1 MKNKRHALGSEC
13 KDAARERM
21 DMDVRQEA
29 SAQKNELGRIR
40 NNIVTGCLL
49 ILMIA
54 ALWVTLTWATRTEV
68 NTIRVLFSSPC
79 QYAGCQ
85 REAETEYYA
94 TVWGF
99 AMSCMPANE
108 NYTLDGGSYTSTD
121 TYHVPKTDTYLVPD
135 GDRIRVEKER
145 RWEERTSEGSTRSY
159 LDIEGA
165 YCSIHAA
172 EGQKLIQSAVSQ
184 AELWGNPLF
193 SLPLLAAV
201 ASLFLLTVKKLRWK
215 LAEAIYNAKHSPIEE
230 KS

>member
-1 MKNKRHALGSEC
+1 
-13 KDAARERM
+13 
-21 DMDVRQEA
+21 
-29 SAQKNELGRIR
+29 
-40 NNIVTGCLL
+40 
-49 ILMIA
+49 
-54 ALWVTLTWATRTEV
+54 
-68 NTIRVLFSSPC
+68 
-79 QYAGCQ
+79 
-85 REAETEYYA
+85 
-94 TVWGF
+94 
-99 AMSCMPANE
+99 MSCMPANE

-201 ASLFLLTVKKLRWK
+201 ASLFLLTIKKLRWK
-215 LAEAIYNAKHSPIEE
+215 LAEAIYNAKHPPIEE

>member
-85 REAETEYYA
+85 REAETKYYA

-145 RWEERTSEGSTRSY
+145 RGEERTSEGSTRS
-159 LDIEGA
+159 
-165 YCSIHAA
+165 
-172 EGQKLIQSAVSQ
+172 
-184 AELWGNPLF
+184 
-193 SLPLLAAV
+193 
-201 ASLFLLTVKKLRWK
+201 
-215 LAEAIYNAKHSPIEE
+215 
-230 KS
+230 